1 MVLPLSSLNETETIV
16 PPDTVN
22 VDGDGLDVVSDDKCH
37 LLSGQFGLIVQ
48 LFLGFLSLLALF
60 IKWRR
65 ENHRRSLTV
74 WKYDVLKQVVASLFA
89 HVMNLIVAM
98 VLANGGKAECP
109 WYFVNFVFDTFCG
122 IPLATFL
129 FCIFQFAA
137 RCFAWEKVMESG
149 YYGDPPQFRWWLKQV
164 LAWTIIMAL
173 TKTIL
178 AIPLY
183 IHRETIS
190 QFAVRLFSPVRQDP
204 HTELVCNYIVSKS
217 PTKNFSS

>member
-74 WKYDVLKQVVASLFA
+74 WKYDVLKQNKDHKISLASFGA
-89 HVMNLIVAM
+89 KSENSNVHIYNVH
-98 VLANGGKAECP
+98 G
-109 WYFVNFVFDTFCG
+109 
-122 IPLATFL
+122 
-129 FCIFQFAA
+129 
-137 RCFAWEKVMESG
+137 
-149 YYGDPPQFRWWLKQV
+149 
-164 LAWTIIMAL
+164 
-173 TKTIL
+173 
-178 AIPLY
+178 
-183 IHRETIS
+183 
-190 QFAVRLFSPVRQDP
+190 RLLHHCLR
-204 HTELVCNYIVSKS
+204 T
-217 PTKNFSS
+217 